1 MKKFNFIFLFFLQ
14 LAYVSAQ
21 NFYLP
26 SQAEIQQLPEWAKKM
41 YSGTAVITEVEV
53 LYDEW
58 YSQHPFEKNYHT
70 QYYKRWTRF
79 HRHNLDEQGNYQMGN
94 TENFLSPIKKI
105 SSSSKKN
112 NINTMS
118 GQPWQLIGPMQA
130 FDGQANTTGEQT
142 NVYCIHQNENN
153 SQVLYCGTEPGDIFK
168 STDGGGNWTCVSF
181 DLNLGGIGAIASD
194 PTDENIVFAG
204 SNRFLV
210 RSQDGGIT
218 WDTIINVVGFYP
230 NEILIN
236 KSNPQIICVASDNG
250 FYRSN
255 DGGNSWNKLFNESCY
270 DIKCR
275 PGNNAIIYLLKDNPT
290 LKICEF
296 FSSSDTATTFT
307 LQSNGW
313 YSSADPARVNMGGR
327 LAVSA
332 DDSLRVYAYL
342 IGDSKAN
349 DFGYIGVY
357 RSNDGGQNWTLP
369 NGPAGGPYTSTHL
382 NLAYGEPNWTYH
394 QGFYNCAIM
403 ANPTNADEILIGGLN
418 LWRSLN
424 GGQTFTSIAGYVG
437 GPLNMHVDLSLIHI

>member
-1 MKKFNFIFLFFLQ
+1 
-14 LAYVSAQ
+14 
-21 NFYLP
+21 
-26 SQAEIQQLPEWAKKM
+26 
-41 YSGTAVITEVEV
+41 
-53 LYDEW
+53 
-58 YSQHPFEKNYHT
+58 
-70 QYYKRWTRF
+70 
-79 HRHNLDEQGNYQMGN
+79 
-94 TENFLSPIKKI
+94 FLSPIKKI

-218 WDTIINVVGFYP
+218 WDTIINVVSFYP

-394 QGFYNCAIM
+394 
-403 ANPTNADEILIGGLN
+403 
-418 LWRSLN
+418 
-424 GGQTFTSIAGYVG
+424 
-437 GPLNMHVDLSLIHI
+437 